1 MQWATQQLVS
11 IFMIVPW
18 KICIFHVTMY
28 WKPLSLVC
36 WTGVLSWVKLNKK
49 MRDKSLGRF
58 GFMLI
63 KSSPSYNTLTWYPPA
78 MGASLICALRGL
90 VLWGWTRM
98 LVWQKKRFA
107 SPYGCVSSCP
117 TKNLLQSA
125 QSAGRRPL
133 YFFLSP
139 SSTHLASGDLLSQ
152 PSRVI
157 RFPNDRKATRQESE
171 QIDLIWFAHCHCT
184 RSSYQ
189 TPCKQNMFLR
199 FHIWRVINW
208 NYFTS
213 SDPHHDISKQPR

>member
-49 MRDKSLGRF
+49 SETKAWAGSASCWSSQVLHTTHWHDILQLWELPSSVHCGVWFFEAELACRF
-58 GFMLI
+58 
-63 KSSPSYNTLTWYPPA
+63 S
-78 MGASLICALRGL
+78 
-90 VLWGWTRM
+90 
-98 LVWQKKRFA
+98 KKNDLFP
-107 SPYGCVSSCP
+107 PYGCVSSCP

-125 QSAGRRPL
+125 QSAARRPL

-171 QIDLIWFAHCHCT
+171 EIDLIWFAHCHCT

-199 FHIWRVINW
+199 FHIWRVIN
-208 NYFTS
+208 
-213 SDPHHDISKQPR
+213 